1 MAGNSFKMILS
12 KCVISICKLFRKGK
26 ENSHIRIRD
35 LDFESIVVFSTTALG
50 DFLFN
55 TPAIRSVQKR
65 YPKAKIVLVSSH
77 KNKSLVEESPWF
89 SDVIYWDQKVASLP
103 GLIRQLRKNKP
114 ELAILLHSKSPYDV
128 LCVSLSGC
136 QYILKDSYNDKDISL
151 KSWVT
156 AISGPEFDGH
166 LIERKLSLVSLL
178 GCDKDDVSMSIP
190 IGRKNNKTKETT
202 EIVVAFQLGASEL
215 LRCWPI
221 HRFQELARLLF
232 SSGRQYRIALIGS
245 PKEANLA
252 DAFLAD
258 MTDDECNHIT
268 CYVGDL
274 NLKELVEKIAEF
286 DVLVTGDTGPL
297 HIAVAL
303 QIPTVSLFVTAN
315 PEHTGP
321 LQDPGLHTVI
331 RVLPGERE
339 VPSAFAHQPVVVIT
353 AQEVMS
359 AIEAMAFK

>member
-1 MAGNSFKMILS
+1 MAGNSFKMVLA
-12 KCVISICKLFRKGK
+12 KFVICICKLFRK
-26 ENSHIRIRD
+26 EDSHTGLKD

-65 YPKAKIVLVSSH
+65 YPQARITLVSSH
-77 KNKSLVEESPWF
+77 KNKSLVEDSPWF

-103 GLIRQLRKNKP
+103 SLIRQLRKSKP

-151 KSWVT
+151 RPWVA

-166 LIERKLSLVSLL
+166 LIERKLSLVSCL

-190 IGRKNNKTKETT
+190 ICRKNNKAKKTT
-202 EIVVAFQLGASEL
+202 EIVVAFQLGASES

-221 HRFQELARLLF
+221 HRFQELAKLLF
-232 SSGRQYRIALIGS
+232 SSECQYRISLIGS
-245 PKEANLA
+245 PKEVNLA

-258 MTDDECNHIT
+258 MTDDERNYIT

-274 NLKELVEKIAEF
+274 DLKALVEKIDEF

-303 QIPTVSLFVTAN
+303 QVPTVSLFVTAN

-321 LQDPGLHTVI
+321 LQDPDLHTVI

-339 VPSAFAHQPVVVIT
+339 VPSESVHQPMVVIT

-359 AIEAMAFK
+359 AIEAIEFK